1 VLPLRTTTAQSA
13 SITAALALSLTGCG
27 ASVRA
32 SDEAR
37 VEYAGRIG
45 ATELAVG
52 VARDGARVVAYV
64 CGGSSTI
71 ESHTAWYEGA
81 VDESSRD
88 ARATLTGPRGTLSLA
103 FEGAAVSGSLVD
115 AAGVSR
121 SFRVARAEPEALG
134 GLYEHRGAQCRTG
147 VIVYEGAGGSTLA
160 QGAGCDAS
168 GRRSQVTPIRPMSL
182 DARGLAVSLVDDPR
196 SVVLV
201 RPVRPSGST
210 R

>member
-1 VLPLRTTTAQSA
+1 MTRSA
-13 SITAALALSLTGCG
+13 WITAALALSLTGCG

-45 ATELAVG
+45 ATDMALG
-52 VARDGARVVAYV
+52 VTRDGARVVAYV
-64 CGGSSTI
+64 CGGASTLA
-71 ESHTAWYEGA
+71 SHTAWYEGV
-81 VDESSRD
+81 VDEA
-88 ARATLTGPRGTLSLA
+88 ARVTLTGPRGTLSLA
-103 FEGAAVSGSLVD
+103 FDGAAVAGSLVD

-134 GLYEHRGAQCRTG
+134 GLYEHRGAHCRTG
-147 VIVYEGAGGSTLA
+147 VIVYEGADRSALA
-160 QGAGCDAS
+160 QGAGCDES

-201 RPVRPSGST
+201 RPVRPSSST